1 MRNDNPSGN
10 SVSSFIIGA
19 VIGGS
24 VGAVLAL
31 LYAPKRGEE
40 LREDISSTVDDL
52 SSRFSQLMK
61 KAKETG
67 EDLLESGID
76 SADETMTEA
85 YEKAQSLIDEA
96 DHIISDAR
104 SRIHFD

>member
-1 MRNDNPSGN
+1 MGNDNQSGS

-52 SSRFSQLMK
+52 SARFSELMK

-76 SADETMTEA
+76 SADEAMTEA